1 MKRATGLDNYPG
13 KKNMNPS
20 NASRRDF
27 LKASMLAGLGA
38 SFANVTG
45 SHAAD
50 QPITAATRAG
60 ILSSDFS
67 STRPRPGGQKP
78 VHNLTTQPLEK
89 VRVAVIGLHRGMSH
103 VSNCLGIE
111 FAEIVAVCD
120 IIDSRAKAA
129 ARSPKQFARSGR
141 AWLRVPLL
149 QNCELLPQGQILQQ
163 KIISGSKRTNQK
175 GECELQRTEQKPFVT
190 EIASDPLF
198 LMLQAKT
205 RADTFNPRSTPQSF
219 SASWI
224 INHLD
229 GLT

>member
-1 MKRATGLDNYPG
+1 MLYRYIIQMVGDIQGRRFLPH
-13 KKNMNPS
+13 
-20 NASRRDF
+20 SR
-27 LKASMLAGLGA
+27 
-38 SFANVTG
+38 
-45 SHAAD
+45 AAD
-50 QPITAATRAG
+50 VRARG
-60 ILSSDFS
+60 SWPAG
-67 STRPRPGGQKP
+67 STR
-78 VHNLTTQPLEK
+78 
-89 VRVAVIGLHRGMSH
+89 
-103 VSNCLGIE
+103 VS
-111 FAEIVAVCD
+111 
-120 IIDSRAKAA
+120 SRAKAA